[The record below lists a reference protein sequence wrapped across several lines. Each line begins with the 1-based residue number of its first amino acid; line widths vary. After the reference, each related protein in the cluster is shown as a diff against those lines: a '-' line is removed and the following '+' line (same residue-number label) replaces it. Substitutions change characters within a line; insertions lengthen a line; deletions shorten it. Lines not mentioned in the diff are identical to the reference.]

1 MRPIIRFS
9 PGSASWPANVT
20 WLAVVVLAP
29 VLLGIVEPAR
39 ADLPRVQKL
48 RHYSAPEYTRVVL
61 DLDQPTP
68 YEVRELANPQRL
80 VVNVTG
86 ARLASV
92 APLAIGDGLIER
104 VRRHQNDARAQV
116 VLDLGY
122 ATRYKVFTLEK
133 DEERPARIVIDV
145 FRRADDDTRAEPQPP
160 LIADAQDDLA
170 PTLAPVP
177 ALKPPVVVEPVPT
190 PPESLIAPPPRP
202 LRIVLDPGHGG
213 MDPGAIRGKVREK
226 DVVLAVCLELKKI
239 LDAQPGVVTV
249 LTRSRDYYPSL
260 SRRVAIAR
268 EERGDLFLSVHCNTH
283 PKPSVSGMEV
293 YFLSLQGAT
302 DREAQELADKENAA
316 DLVGLAPGERQ
327 GDAVM
332 SILMDLK
339 MTQVLQQSSR
349 LAESLLAETAAAN
362 LGTRR
367 AKQARFQVLR
377 SLAMPAAL
385 VEIAYLSHDGDRAL
399 LASPQGQRR
408 YAEVL
413 AAGILRFCADREL
426 PGVEIPTVL
435 AARTGT
441 ARTGTAKTGTA
452 RTGTAKTGPENPSAR
467 NWRQKYKVRRGDS
480 LWELAQRHGVTM
492 DEIAR
497 ENKLRD
503 RSLRIGQNLRLPGE

>member
-1 MRPIIRFS
+1 MRPI
-9 PGSASWPANVT
+9 ANRPI
-20 WLAVVVLAP
+20 LRDSRRAAVSSLVLVVL
-29 VLLGIVEPAR
+29 GIAATAR
-39 ADLPRVQKL
+39 ADAPRVQKV

-61 DLDQPTP
+61 DLSRPAA
-68 YEVRELANPQRL
+68 YEIRELTDPHRL
-80 VVNVTG
+80 VVNVNG
-86 ARLASV
+86 AQLATV
-92 APLAIGDGLIER
+92 EPVAIGDGLIDR
-104 VRRHQNDARAQV
+104 VRRHQNGVRAQV

-122 ATRYKVFTLEK
+122 EARHHVFTLAA

-145 FRRADDDTRAEPQPP
+145 FRRAGDESRTEPQPP
-160 LIADAQDDLA
+160 PVAFTQGEGTSTA
-170 PTLAPVP
+170 PSAP
-177 ALKPPVVVEPVPT
+177 AAVEPVPT
-190 PPESLIAPPPRP
+190 PPESLIAPPARP
-202 LRIVLDPGHGG
+202 LRIILDPGHGG

-226 DVVLAVCLELKKI
+226 DVVLAVCRELKSI
-239 LDAQPGVVTV
+239 LDAQPGIETV

-260 SRRVAIAR
+260 SQRVAIAR
-268 EERGDLFLSVHCNTH
+268 KERGDLFLSVHCNTH
-283 PKPSVSGMEV
+283 PKPTVSGMEV

-316 DLVGLAPGERQ
+316 DLVGLAPGEQQ

-349 LAESLLAETAAAN
+349 LAECLLGETAAAN

-385 VEIAYLSHDGDRAL
+385 VELAYLSHDGDRAL

-413 AAGILRFCADREL
+413 AAGILRFCADRAL
-426 PGVEIPTVL
+426 PGVEPPVVL
-435 AARTGT
+435 AM
-441 ARTGTAKTGTA
+441 KSP
-452 RTGTAKTGPENPSAR
+452 PENVEPAASDRATSAAKS
-467 NWRQKYKVRRGDS
+467 WRQKYKVRRGDS

-497 ENKLRD
+497 ENNLRD
-503 RSLRIGQNLRLPGE
+503 RALRIGQNLRLPGE